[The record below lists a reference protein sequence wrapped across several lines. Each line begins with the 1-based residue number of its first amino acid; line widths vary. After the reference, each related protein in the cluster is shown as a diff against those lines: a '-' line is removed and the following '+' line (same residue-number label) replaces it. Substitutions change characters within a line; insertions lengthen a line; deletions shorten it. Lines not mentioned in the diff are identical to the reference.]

1 MSTSTLQAL
10 VKSMRHE
17 ADGILSVELVPAG
30 GAVFPP
36 FTAGSHIDLHLPNGL
51 VRSYSLLNDQNEQGR
66 YVVGVLNDRGSRGG
80 SRYVHT
86 QLRPGMTVPISPP
99 RNMFKLQEDA
109 GKSYLIAGGIGI
121 TPLLS
126 MARRL
131 TELGRPVEMLFC
143 ARSQAEAA
151 FQPELKELNLPITWH
166 FDKDAGGPPDLK
178 KYLADKPHDAHFY
191 SCGPSAMLDVFENLC
206 KELGHSNCH
215 IERFSAAP
223 AVAPSAEAHSTFE
236 VELRRSGKTITVAAG
251 KSILASILEAGVDCA
266 YSCEEGIC
274 GACETKVLE
283 GIPDHRDQVL
293 SDEEH
298 ASNKTMMVCVS
309 GCKSDKLVLDL

>member
-1 MSTSTLQAL
+1 MSTTTLQAL

-17 ADGILSVELVPAG
+17 ADGVVSVELVPAA

-36 FTAGSHIDLHLPNGL
+36 FTAGSHVDLHLANGL
-51 VRSYSLLNDQNEQGR
+51 VRSYSLLNDQRESGR
-66 YVVGVLNDRGSRGG
+66 YVVGVLNDRTSRGG
-80 SRYVHT
+80 SRYMHT
-86 QLRPGMTVPISPP
+86 QLRPGMVVPISAP
-99 RNMFKLQEDA
+99 RNNFKLHEDA
-109 GKSYLIAGGIGI
+109 PTTHLVAGGIGV

-131 TELGRPVEMLFC
+131 KELGKPVEMLFC

-151 FQPELKELNLPITWH
+151 FIPELKELGIPVTWH
-166 FDKDAGGPPDLK
+166 FDKDAGSPPDLK
-178 KYLADKPHDAHFY
+178 GYLADKPHEAFFY
-191 SCGPSAMLDVFENLC
+191 SCGPAPMLDAFERIC
-206 KELGHSNCH
+206 KELGHPNAH
-215 IERFSAAP
+215 IERFSAV
-223 AVAPSAEAHSTFE
+223 AVAPSVEAHSTYE
-236 VELRRSGKTITVAAG
+236 VELRRSGKTIKVSAD
-251 KSILASILEAGVDCA
+251 KSLLASILEADVDCA

-293 SDEEH
+293 SDAEH

-309 GCKSDKLVLDL
+309 GCKSDRLVLDL